1 MSIRWDLSGSRF
13 THIVF
18 CSLTFLAL
26 FLCSSIFPR
35 TGLAESITA
44 VGSEGLSARAHVNI
58 KIIIPERIDVNI
70 PAAIETDSPGGGDQ
84 RFASNSGPL
93 SVTVDQNSYTYVGA
107 TKIDVLRLSTGETG
121 ALGSEPPSVPENGSH
136 PSTIPIY
143 TIASP

>member
-121 ALGSEPPSVPENGSH
+121 VLGSEPPSVPENGSL
-136 PSTIPIY
+136 PTTIPIY